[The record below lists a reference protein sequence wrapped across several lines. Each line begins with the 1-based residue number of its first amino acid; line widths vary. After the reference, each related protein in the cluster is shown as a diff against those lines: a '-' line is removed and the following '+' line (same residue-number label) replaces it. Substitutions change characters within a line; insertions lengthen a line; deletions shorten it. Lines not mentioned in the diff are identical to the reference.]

1 MAKRQT
7 IIFALLLLAGLSLLL
22 AMPVLGQSEAQ
33 ERSRFLSFVEEQL
46 SAPGREIRITG
57 IEGALSSSA
66 SIAAIT
72 ISDDEGVWLAIEEA
86 AIVWN
91 RSALFRGRLEIETL
105 QAARINWPRM
115 AVAPE
120 GFPTP
125 EAGRFEVPELPLA
138 ITIGALDVE
147 QINLGEPLF
156 GLGAQ
161 LTAQG
166 ALELADGSLDARFDV
181 ERRDGPGGSLSLE
194 ASYANAS
201 TQLGLDVSINEP
213 ADGVLANLLNLDD
226 RPPVSLALEGGGPL
240 DDLDVNL
247 ALDTDAGRVLT
258 GDLQMREQDG
268 GRGFTS
274 NLEGPIAAL
283 VAPAYR
289 VFFGSQSTIEAQGFL
304 PTDGGLRLDDL
315 TIESGT
321 LSLTGS
327 ATTAPDAFPTQ
338 LQLDASFGDGTN
350 AMLLPLPGQNT
361 RAVGGSLMVSYG
373 RDEQWHAQLQ
383 LDDVQSGRLVVGH
396 TALEL
401 AGTASSLA
409 DPQARAIT
417 FAGQGQISGFE
428 NNDAAVAQALGPGI
442 TIESVGRWQ
451 AGDPVQLDQLEIT
464 GDALTATARGV
475 IEALV
480 FDGTMD
486 VDVRTL
492 APFAASADRP
502 LSGVL
507 SMDAVG
513 TLDLISSGFDL
524 DVNGLARSVS
534 LGVAAADAILQGDVT
549 LRGGLARD
557 ENGLAARNL
566 RLDGAQV
573 AAVLDG
579 VLASGASDIALE
591 ARLADVSLLTEQA
604 SGAAQLVA
612 RALSDEGPLA
622 LTATLQVPNGRLVD
636 QALRAGQLT
645 FDGTLENNTLAGPLT
660 LFGELG
666 GAGLQGHA
674 DLLAN
679 IESRSLIGLAFQT
692 RGASLSGDLTQNA
705 TSGLLTGDLDVR
717 AQDIRTL
724 ASLALLDA
732 SGMLNAALTLAP
744 SGAEQTIATQ
754 GSATALTVNTFSIGE
769 ARFDLAI
776 ADLFGV
782 PRATGTLASERLRA
796 GDVTVA
802 TLNASSQQT
811 GSFSVTADGIT
822 APPLSSA
829 GLGPA
834 RVRADGRYSADAI
847 ELASA
852 NLSVGGVEATANGRI
867 PFSGNGLNVAA
878 RGTVPIAL
886 AQPFL
891 ADRGTQLS
899 GVAAINARV
908 TGAVNAPTFAG
919 TITMNDGQIVDP
931 GSNIRLTRVNLAAR
945 LTGQE
950 AVIEQAAGQ
959 IAGGGTVNLAGRVG
973 LGAGLPADLT
983 IALRQVRYADGEL
996 VTTTADGNLTVTGP
1010 LARGPLL
1017 GGNVRLLET
1026 NIQILDSFGD
1036 AGGLIDLD
1044 HVAPSDRV
1052 RATFER
1058 ARGPQSSNAG
1068 GGAALRLDVQVD
1080 APNQIYVRG
1089 RGVNAELGGSV
1100 RLTGTTNS
1108 VVPVGAFNLIRGR
1121 IDILG
1126 QRIALSTGSITLVG
1140 DLDPFL
1146 NIEAETEGDSIVV
1159 VIAVRGRVS
1168 EPTVT
1173 LSSSPELPQDEVLAR
1188 LIFNRSLNEL
1198 SPLQIAQLAL
1208 AAAELAGQSNG
1219 SALGS
1224 LRDGLGL
1231 SDLDVVSDEEGNI
1244 GVRAGQYVQENV
1256 YVGVEASADGSART
1270 TINLDIT
1277 EDITA
1282 RGAVGTD
1289 GNSSLGIFFERDY

>member
-7 IIFALLLLAGLSLLL
+7 LIFSLLLLAGLWLLL

-33 ERSRFLSFVEEQL
+33 ERSRFLSFVEDQL
-46 SAPGREIRITG
+46 SAPGRKIRITG

-72 ISDDEGVWLAIEEA
+72 ISDDDGVWLAIEQA
-86 AIVWN
+86 AIEWN
-91 RSALFRGRLEIETL
+91 RGALFRGRLEIETL

-115 AVAPE
+115 GVAPE
-120 GFPTP
+120 SLPSP

-138 ITIGALDVE
+138 ISIGTLEVE
-147 QINLGEPLF
+147 QVNLGEPLF
-156 GLGAQ
+156 GLAAQ
-161 LTAQG
+161 LTGRG
-166 ALELADGSLDARFDV
+166 ALELEDGSLDARFDV
-181 ERRDGPGGSLSLE
+181 ERLDGPGGTLSLE

-201 TQLGLDVSINEP
+201 TQLGLNVSIDEP
-213 ADGVLANLLNLDD
+213 ADGVLANVLNLDG
-226 RPPVSLALEGGGPL
+226 RPPVSLMVQGGGPL
-240 DDLDVNL
+240 DNLDVNL
-247 ALDTDAGRVLT
+247 ALNTDAGRVLS
-258 GDLQMREQDG
+258 GGLQMRQQGDG
-268 GRGFTS
+268 RAFSTT
-274 NLEGPIAAL
+274 LEGPVSAL

-289 VFFGSQSTIEAQGFL
+289 VFFGSQSTIVAQGFL

-315 TIESGT
+315 AIESGT
-321 LSLTGS
+321 LSLNGS
-327 ATTAPDAFPTQ
+327 ATTAPDGFPTQ
-338 LQLDASFGDGTN
+338 LQLNARFGDGTN

-361 RAVGGSLMVSYG
+361 RAVGGSLEVSYG
-373 RDEQWHAQLQ
+373 RNDQWLAQLRFDN
-383 LDDVQSGRLVVGH
+383 LQSGALTVGR
-396 TALEL
+396 TAFDVG
-401 AGTASSLA
+401 GTANNLA
-409 DPQARAIT
+409 DPLARAIT

-428 NNDAAVAQALGPGI
+428 NNDAAIAQALGQAI
-442 TIESVGRWQ
+442 TTDLVGRWQ
-451 AGDPVQLDQLEIT
+451 AGDPVQLDQLQIT

-475 IEALV
+475 IQALV
-480 FDGTMD
+480 FDGTLD

-492 APFAASADRP
+492 TPLAALAERP
-502 LSGVL
+502 LAGAMRVQAL
-507 SMDAVG
+507 G
-513 TLDLISSGFDL
+513 TLDMVSSGFDL
-524 DVNGLARSVS
+524 DLNGLTRSVS

-566 RLDGAQV
+566 RLDGQQV
-573 AAVLDG
+573 TAVLDG
-579 VLASGASDIALE
+579 ILASGASDIALE
-591 ARLADVSLLTEQA
+591 ARLADVSRLTEQA
-604 SGAAQLVA
+604 SGAAQLSA

-636 QALRAGQLT
+636 QALRSGQLI
-645 FDGTLENNTLAGPLT
+645 FDGTLEDNMLAGALTLA
-660 LFGELG
+660 GELG
-666 GAGLQGHA
+666 GAALQGQ
-674 DLLAN
+674 AN
-679 IESRSLIGLAFQT
+679 LRATREDRSLSGLAFQT
-692 RGASLSGDLTQNA
+692 RGASLSGDLVQDVA
-705 TSGLLTGDLDVR
+705 SGLLRGNLDLR

-724 ASLALLDA
+724 ASLALLEA
-732 SGMLNAALTLAP
+732 SGTFNAELALAP
-744 SGAEQTIATQ
+744 SGLEQTLTTQ
-754 GSATALTVNTFSIGE
+754 GSANALTVNTFSIGE
-769 ARFDLAI
+769 ARFDVGI

-782 PRATGTLASERLRA
+782 PRATGTVVGERLRA
-796 GDVTVA
+796 GEVTIT
-802 TLNASSQQT
+802 TLNASSQRT
-811 GSFSVTADGIT
+811 GSFAVMADGIS
-822 APPLSSA
+822 APQLVSA

-834 RVRADGRYSADAI
+834 RLRADGRYSADAI
-847 ELASA
+847 ELSSA

-867 PFSGNGLNVAA
+867 PFSGNGLNVSAG
-878 RGTVPIAL
+878 GTVPIAL

-891 ADRGTQLS
+891 RDRGTQLS

-908 TGAVNAPTFAG
+908 TGAVDAPTIAG
-919 TITMNDGQIVDP
+919 AITLNDGQIVDP
-931 GSNIRLTRVNLAAR
+931 DSNIRLTGVNLAAR
-945 LTGQE
+945 LTGQG
-950 AVIEQAAGQ
+950 AVIEQAAAQ
-959 IAGGGTVNLAGRVG
+959 IAGGGTVSLAGRVG
-973 LGAGLPADLT
+973 FGAGLPADLA

-1010 LARGPLL
+1010 LASGPLL
-1017 GGNVRLLET
+1017 SGNLRLLET
-1026 NIQILDSFGD
+1026 NIQIPDSFGD
-1036 AGGLIDLD
+1036 AGGLIDLE
-1044 HVAPSDRV
+1044 HIAPSDRV

-1058 ARGPQSSNAG
+1058 ARRPQSSNGG

-1100 RLTGTTNS
+1100 RLTGTTDS

-1140 DLDPFL
+1140 DSDPFL